1 MRLLGPHA
9 RAVFHAFLFVHI
21 SFAAPP
27 PSPKEHLG
35 HEAGADYKIAD
46 FTAIRT
52 YFEKLAQ
59 TSDRIRLETFGTSA
73 GGRPLFV
80 AYISSPE
87 NLRQLERYKQ
97 ISRRLTLGQA
107 AAAEAKTLAAEGK
120 TIVWIDS
127 GLHASEVACA
137 QHAPELAYRM
147 ITDESEETKKIR
159 RNVIL
164 MQVPV
169 INPDGLDMVAQWHAS
184 IVGTPHERAALPQL
198 YQKYAGHDNNRDWF
212 MLNLVETRHV
222 TRLLF
227 QEWFPQIV
235 YNQHQTATFP
245 ARIFIPPYAEPLNPN
260 IQPALMEGINLIG
273 ATMKERLS
281 RENKPGALSYYGFDA
296 WWNGGL
302 RSVPA
307 FHNMHGI
314 LTETA
319 GNSWAAPRH
328 YDPKDLPDVFPNGV
342 PTKEPSVFYER
353 PWLGGPWTFRDAV
366 DYMLSCDF
374 AILELAATR
383 SREFLEKAWDLAQVN
398 MQAGRTQ
405 TPYAYVVP
413 LDERQR
419 DRYSAVSMVERLQAA
434 GIEVQRA
441 QTPFRLRNRTYPAGT
456 LVMLAAQPFRGY
468 LIDLMET
475 QKYPEMR
482 TGPNGPVKRPYD
494 VAGWTLP
501 LQMGVTVERAEDRFE
516 ASFTPAGPLAL
527 PAPRL
532 DHGDNSSFL
541 ATADLLARGARV
553 RWSKTGAIL
562 QAGEAGFETAAY
574 ELKRPRVAIYQPWP
588 ELMDA
593 GWTMH
598 ALDTFGVPYTVIRN
612 QDFEAGGRLRERF
625 DTIILT
631 QQRAEQILHGTKE
644 GEASGR
650 LRAGEL
656 PALQKPEFTGGIGV
670 TGLAALERFIRA
682 GGTLITLDNATE
694 LPLQFFPTGAKGL
707 LRARDANDPEDP
719 SGYYCPGSLLRI
731 NVDTTH
737 PINFGMP
744 PEAIAM
750 STGGQAFEITVL
762 PEFNEGDREV
772 RSLAKYASSQV
783 LASGWIAGE
792 RVVAGKS
799 IALESRLGQGRIVM
813 FGFRPQFRGQSHG
826 TYKMLL
832 NAIYLGSASVMQN
845 QPPA

>member
-1 MRLLGPHA
+1 MRLWGPHLRRIFFA
-9 RAVFHAFLFVHI
+9 GLLVNF

-27 PSPKEHLG
+27 PPAPKEHLG
-35 HEAGADYKIAD
+35 HEPGADYKIAG

-52 YFEKLAQ
+52 YFEKLAAS
-59 TSDRIRLETFGTSA
+59 SDRIRLERFGTSA
-73 GGRPLFV
+73 GGRPLLV

-87 NLRQLERYKQ
+87 NLRKLDRYKE

-107 AAAEAKTLAAEGK
+107 TAAEAKALAAEGK
-120 TIVWIDS
+120 AIVWIDS

-147 ITDESEETKKIR
+147 ITGESEETRKIR
-159 RNVIL
+159 EHVIL

-169 INPDGLDMVAQWHAS
+169 INPDGLDMVAQWHDE
-184 IVGTPHERAALPQL
+184 IVGTPHERAPLPFL

-235 YNQHQTATFP
+235 YNQHQVATFP

-319 GNSWAAPRH
+319 GNTWAAPRT
-328 YDPKDLPDVFPNGV
+328 YSLKDLPDLFPNGI
-342 PTKEPSVFYER
+342 PTKEPTVFYER
-353 PWLGGPWTFRDAV
+353 PWLGGTWTFRDAI

-374 AILELAATR
+374 AILELAAAR
-383 SREFLEKAWDLAQVN
+383 SRHFLNKAWDLAQVN
-398 MQAGRTQ
+398 IEAGKKQ
-405 TPYAYVVP
+405 TPYAYVIP
-413 LDERQR
+413 LDEQQR
-419 DRYSAVSMVERLQAA
+419 DRYTAASMVERMQAA
-434 GIEVQRA
+434 GIEVQIA
-441 QTPFRLRNRTYPAGT
+441 KAPFRLKDRVYPAGT
-456 LVMLAAQPFRGY
+456 LVLPAAQPFRGY
-468 LIDLMET
+468 LIDLMEP
-475 QKYPEMR
+475 QKYPELR
-482 TGPNGPVKRPYD
+482 AGQTGPTKRPYD

-501 LQMGVTVERAEDRFE
+501 MQMGVTVERADDRFA
-516 ASFTPAGPLAL
+516 ASLAL
-527 PAPRL
+527 AAPLRLPEPRL
-532 DHGDNSSFL
+532 DHADNSSFL
-541 ATADLLARGARV
+541 ATADLLARGATV
-553 RWSKTGAIL
+553 RWARDGAIL
-562 QAGEAGFETAAY
+562 QAGDPGYASAAF
-574 ELKRPRVAIYQPWP
+574 ELKRPRVAVYQPWP

-598 ALDTFGVPYTVIRN
+598 ALDTFQVPHTVIRKE
-612 QDFEAGGRLRERF
+612 DFQRADLRERF
-625 DTIILT
+625 DTIILA
-631 QQRAEQILHGTKE
+631 QQRAEQILHGTRE
-644 GEASGR
+644 GEPSGR
-650 LRAGEL
+650 GRAGEL
-656 PALQKPEFTGGIGV
+656 PALQKPAYTGGIGV
-670 TGLAALERFIRA
+670 TGLANLEAFIRA
-682 GGTLITLDNATE
+682 GGTLITLDHASE

-707 LRARDANDPEDP
+707 LRARDSNDASDDP
-719 SGYYCPGSLLRI
+719 SGYYSPGSLLRI
-731 NVDTTH
+731 KVDTTH
-737 PINFGMP
+737 PVNFGMP
-744 PEAIAM
+744 ADAIVM

-762 PEFNEGDREV
+762 PEFNLGQREV
-772 RSLAKYASSQV
+772 RGLAQYASSNL
-783 LASGWIAGE
+783 LASGWISGE
-792 RVVAGKS
+792 KVVQGKHA
-799 IALESRLGQGRIVM
+799 ALEARLGQGRIVM

-832 NAIYLGSASVMQN
+832 NAVYLGSAT
-845 QPPA
+845 AL